1 MRKSVLTL
9 LLLFIAMMMQAQ
21 QHLITGAIIDKGTND
36 PVEASTVQLLRAD
49 STYISGAIS
58 DENGLFSL
66 QAPEDGSY
74 LLKITS
80 VGYKP
85 TVRRIMM
92 TQGKDLAMGK
102 ININAEAIM
111 LKAATVTAMAKK
123 VVLKEDTFVYNSA
136 AYRTPEGSTIEELVK
151 RLPGAEVSDDG
162 SIKINGKE
170 VKKILVDGKEFMTG
184 DTKTALKNLPTSII
198 DKIKAYDEKSDLAKV
213 TGIDDGEEETVLD
226 FGVKRGMNKGL
237 IANMDLSMGTKQR
250 YSERGMAAYF
260 NDRNRLMMFASANN
274 TNDMGFPGGGGP
286 GGWGFN
292 KQGLNASK
300 MLGLNYN
307 YENKDKLKMDASLR
321 WNHSDGDISST
332 VASENFVSQNSSFS
346 NSRAKNFSRS
356 NSWDGRFR
364 LEWTPDTMT
373 NIMFRPSF
381 TIKSSDALARSLS
394 AQFNADPYQITNDP
408 LEDAARAE
416 LGLEDVSTSK
426 SLLQQAGALVN
437 LQSSS
442 SISYSESE
450 NLRGMLQYNRRLSA
464 MGRNIT
470 VRTDASY
477 GKTDANSLSLTNA
490 YMYLV
495 DVANGNETDHYNTY
509 RYNVT
514 PTRNYS
520 YSLQAT
526 YSEPLWRATFLQ
538 LSYKFT
544 YKYSKTDRSTYNFS
558 DFSDEEA
565 NQWASITP
573 EYRGWGNY
581 LGTLRSPLDE
591 YFDSDQSRFSEYKN
605 YIHEMQLMMRFIR
618 PKYNLSFGAML
629 QPQRSNFIYDYMG
642 QHIETT
648 RNVTNFSPTLD
659 FRYRFS
665 KVSNLRVNYRG
676 TTSQPS
682 MTDLLDI
689 TDDSNP
695 LNIKK
700 GNPGL
705 KPSFTHNFRL
715 FYNDYIEKHQ
725 RALMTF
731 VNFSMTRNSISDM
744 VTYDDKT
751 GGRTTQPENINGNW
765 NARGAFMFNTAIDSA
780 GVWNINT
787 FTTLAYTN
795 AVGYLSLDGKTS
807 QKNTT
812 KQTQV
817 GERIA
822 MGYRNSWLEVNLNG
836 TLNYNHA
843 RNKLQASSNMNTWQ
857 FSYGPSI
864 TVTMPWGMS
873 LSTDL
878 SQSSRR
884 GYSDKSMNTNELVWN
899 AQLSQGFLRG
909 KPLTVMIQFYDAAPA
924 EHLEPCPYCHGPYRY
939 RVQQHHLLCHAPR
952 HLPTEYHRR
961 QTGTRDDEIWRTPRL
976 RRTTLQRRTSP
987 LLSLEKLKPI
997 YMMPRTIR
1005 HRWFWAYFCL
1015 IGSNITTPFHIRQF

>member
-226 FGVKRGMNKGL
+226 FGVKKGMNKGL
-237 IANMDLSMGTKQR
+237 IANMDLSIGTKQR

-260 NDRNRLMMFASANN
+260 NDRNRLMLFASVNN

-286 GGWGFN
+286 GGWGPN

-300 MLGLNYN
+300 MVGLNYN

-332 VASENFVSQNSSFS
+332 VASENFVSQNSSFT

-364 LEWTPDTMT
+364 LEWKPDTMT

-416 LGLEDVSTSK
+416 LGLEDASTSK

-437 LQSSS
+437 LQSSN

-450 NLRGMLQYNRRLSA
+450 NLKGMLQYNRRLSA
-464 MGRNIT
+464 MGRNVT

-526 YSEPLWRATFLQ
+526 YSEPLWKATFLQ

-648 RNVTNFSPTLD
+648 RNVTNFAPTLD

-715 FYNDYIEKHQ
+715 FYNNYIEKHQ

-822 MGYRNSWLEVNLNG
+822 MGYRNNWLEVNLNG

-899 AQLSQGFLRG
+899 AQLSQGFLKG
-909 KPLTVMIQFYDAAPA
+909 KPLTVMIQFYDLL
-924 EHLEPCPYCHGPYRY
+924 H
-939 RVQQHHLLCHAPR
+939 QQSTLSRALTAMAR
-952 HLPTEYHRR
+952 TDTEYNSINSYAMLHVIYRLNIIGGKQARETMRDGGRPDFGGRPFNGGRPPMGPPPGGGHRR
-961 QTGTRDDEIWRTPRL
+961 
-976 RRTTLQRRTSP
+976 
-987 LLSLEKLKPI
+987 
-997 YMMPRTIR
+997 
-1005 HRWFWAYFCL
+1005 F
-1015 IGSNITTPFHIRQF
+1015 

>member
-226 FGVKRGMNKGL
+226 FGIKKGMNKGL

-416 LGLEDVSTSK
+416 LGLEDVSLSK

-573 EYRGWGNY
+573 EYHGWGNY

-605 YIHEMQLMMRFIR
+605 YIHEMQLMMRFVR

-629 QPQRSNFIYDYMG
+629 QPQKSNFIYDYMG

-648 RNVTNFSPTLD
+648 RNVTNFSPALD

-665 KVSNLRVNYRG
+665 MVSNLRVNYRG

-715 FYNDYIEKHQ
+715 FYNNYIEKHQ

-731 VNFSMTRNSISDM
+731 INFSMTRNSISDM

-822 MGYRNSWLEVNLNG
+822 MGYRNNWLEVNLNG

-884 GYSDKSMNTNELVWN
+884 GYSDQSMNTNELVWN

-909 KPLTVMIQFYDAAPA
+909 KPLTVMIQFYDLL
-924 EHLEPCPYCHGPYRY
+924 H
-939 RVQQHHLLCHAPR
+939 QQSTLSRALTAMAR
-952 HLPTEYHRR
+952 TDTEYNSINSYDMLHVIYRLNIIGGKQARETMRYGGRPDFGGRPFNGGRPPMGPPPGGGHRR
-961 QTGTRDDEIWRTPRL
+961 
-976 RRTTLQRRTSP
+976 
-987 LLSLEKLKPI
+987 
-997 YMMPRTIR
+997 
-1005 HRWFWAYFCL
+1005 F
-1015 IGSNITTPFHIRQF
+1015 